1 MKKLDLRKELKY
13 LYTPS
18 SKKIESVDVPAFQ
31 FVMVDGKIETGMS
44 PGTSPGFQEAM
55 QALYGISFTLK
66 FNSKLSKENPI
77 AYPVMALEGLWWVE
91 DGQFDITKPGNWHW
105 TLMMLQPDHIT
116 EALFEGALHQVVEKR
131 GDSPTLARVR
141 FESFSEGLA
150 MQTMH
155 IGPYTAEPATIEK
168 MHTYAREK
176 GYRLR
181 GKHHEI
187 YLGDPRRSAPEK
199 LKTILR
205 QPVEKI

>member
-31 FVMVDGKIETGMS
+31 FVMVDGKIEPGMS
-44 PGTSPGFQEAM
+44 PGTSSGFHEAM

-116 EALFEGALHQVVEKR
+116 EALFEKALHQVVEKR

-141 FESFSEGLA
+141 FENFKEGLA

-155 IGPYTAEPATIEK
+155 IGPYAAEPATIEK
-168 MHTYAREK
+168 MHAYAREK

-205 QPVEKI
+205 QPVDKI